1 MRRGTEAQ
9 RIVLSLLLGSAALS
23 GCRSTPEPD
32 PRYRP
37 SENLL
42 EVVAVLRRHV
52 TDDTYH
58 FQPARDFTGRNIYR
72 ASLLRL
78 ENLQKVHAEAL
89 RSGYMDDVIAFARGR
104 ALERLRAF
112 DLAAASYQIAAGI
125 EGPLQEDARESQ
137 AICEALAEAAAI
149 GPDQAPI
156 PGEGDPVPLPAE
168 RESVVALF
176 DQRVAL
182 LEALLGD
189 AEGTHYAFVI
199 REEIERADMGRAR
212 FLRDTRRLYIDGDVR
227 ALAAL
232 QQLVTSHRESKN
244 ANRHLLALADLYA
257 ELAVDYVESHP
268 PEGLRFDP
276 PRFEELVE
284 AAARLYEAITNQDG
298 APEKLE
304 AARRLEAFLAFTL
317 KVDRDRFSP

>member
-1 MRRGTEAQ
+1 VRGTAAAG
-9 RIVLSLLLGSAALS
+9 RIALSLLLGSMGLT

-37 SENLL
+37 SKSLL
-42 EVVAVLRRHV
+42 EVLAVLRRHV
-52 TDDTYH
+52 PDDTYR
-58 FQPARDFTGRNIYR
+58 FQPARDFAGRNVYR

-78 ENLQKVHAEAL
+78 ENLEKIHTEEL
-89 RSGYMDDVIAFARGR
+89 RSGYMDDVLAFAKGR

-112 DLAAASYQIAAGI
+112 DLAASSYGVAAGI
-125 EGPLQEDARESQ
+125 EGPLERDARESQ
-137 AICEALAEAAAI
+137 AICEALAEAAALE
-149 GPDQAPI
+149 PEQAEVP
-156 PGEGDPVPLPAE
+156 EQGDPVAAAAE

-176 DQRVAL
+176 DRRVAL
-182 LEALLGD
+182 LEALLGG
-189 AEGTHYAFVI
+189 AEGTHYGFVI
-199 REEIERADMGRAR
+199 REEIERTEMERAR
-212 FLRDTRRLYIDGDVR
+212 FLRDTRRLYADGDVR

-232 QQLVTSHRESKN
+232 QQLVSSHRESKN

-257 ELAVDYVESHP
+257 ELAVEYVESYP

-284 AAARLYEAITNQDG
+284 AAARLYEAISNQDG

>member
-1 MRRGTEAQ
+1 MRGPAAIA
-9 RIVLSLLLGSAALS
+9 RIALALLLGSAVLS
-23 GCRSTPEPD
+23 GCCSTPEPD

-37 SENLL
+37 SESLL
-42 EVVAVLRRHV
+42 EVLAVLRRHV
-52 TDDTYH
+52 PDDTYR
-58 FQPARDFTGRNIYR
+58 FEPARDFTGRNVYR

-78 ENLQKVHAEAL
+78 ENLEKIHGGEI
-89 RSGYMDDVIAFARGR
+89 RSGYMDDVLAFAKGR

-112 DLAAASYQIAAGI
+112 DLAASSYAVAAGI
-125 EGPLQEDARESQ
+125 EGPLQRDARESQ
-137 AICEALAEAAAI
+137 AICEALAEAATLE
-149 GPDQAPI
+149 PEPAPI
-156 PGEGDPVPLPAE
+156 PEQGAPAALAAD
-168 RESVVALF
+168 RESILALF
-176 DQRVAL
+176 DRRVAL
-182 LEALLGD
+182 LEALLEG

-212 FLRDTRRLYIDGDVR
+212 FLADTRRLYADGDVR

-232 QQLVTSHRESKN
+232 QQLVNSHRESKN

-257 ELAVDYVESHP
+257 ELAVEYVESNP

-276 PRFEELVE
+276 PQFEELVE
-284 AAARLYEAITNQDG
+284 AAARLYEAISNQDG

>member
-1 MRRGTEAQ
+1 MRRPTAIQ
-9 RIVLSLLLGSAALS
+9 RIALSLLLGSAALS

-37 SENLL
+37 SESLL
-42 EVVAVLRRHV
+42 EVLTVLRRHV
-52 TDDTYH
+52 PDDTYH
-58 FQPARDFTGRNIYR
+58 FQPARDFAGRNIYR

-78 ENLQKVHAEAL
+78 ENLQKIHAEEL
-89 RSGYMDDVIAFARGR
+89 RSGYMDDVFAFARGR

-112 DLAAASYQIAAGI
+112 DLAASSYQIAAGI
-125 EGPLQEDARESQ
+125 EGPLQRDARESQ
-137 AICEALAEAAAI
+137 AICEVLAEAAALE
-149 GPDQAPI
+149 PRQAPI
-156 PGEGDPVPLPAE
+156 PEQGDPKPLAAE
-168 RESVVALF
+168 RESVMELF
-176 DQRVAL
+176 DGRVVL
-182 LEALLGD
+182 LEALL
-189 AEGTHYAFVI
+189 ARVEGTHYAYVV

-212 FLRDTRRLYIDGDVR
+212 FLTDTRRLYVDGDVR
-227 ALAAL
+227 ALAAH
-232 QQLVTSHRESKN
+232 QQLVNSHRESKN

-276 PRFEELVE
+276 PQFEELVE

-317 KVDRDRFSP
+317 RVDRDRFSP

>member
-1 MRRGTEAQ
+1 MSRRTAAQ
-9 RIVLSLLLGSAALS
+9 PIVLSLLLGSLALS
-23 GCRSTPEPD
+23 GCRSTPDPD

-42 EVVAVLRRHV
+42 ELVAVLRRHV
-52 TDDTYH
+52 PDDTYH
-58 FQPARDFTGRNIYR
+58 FPPARDFTGRNIYR

-78 ENLQKVHAEAL
+78 ENLQKVHAEAF

-112 DLAAASYQIAAGI
+112 DLAAASYQVAAEI
-125 EGPLQEDARESQ
+125 EGALQQEARESQ
-137 AICEALAEAAAI
+137 AICEALSEAAAI
-149 GPDQAPI
+149 GPEQAPI
-156 PGEGDPVPLPAE
+156 PEEGDPIPLAAE

-176 DQRVAL
+176 DRRVAL
-182 LEALLGD
+182 LEALLVD
-189 AEGTHYAFVI
+189 AEGTHYAFII

-232 QQLVTSHRESKN
+232 QQLVASHRESKN

-268 PEGLRFDP
+268 PQGLRFDP

>member
-1 MRRGTEAQ
+1 MRRRTALQ
-9 RIVLSLLLGSAALS
+9 RIVLSLLLGSVPLS
-23 GCRSTPEPD
+23 GCRSTPEAD

-37 SENLL
+37 SESLL
-42 EVVAVLRRHV
+42 EVLTVLRRHV
-52 TDDTYH
+52 PDDTYH
-58 FQPARDFTGRNIYR
+58 FQPARDFAGRNIYR

-78 ENLQKVHAEAL
+78 ENLQRIHAEEL
-89 RSGYMDDVIAFARGR
+89 RSGYMDDVLAFASGR

-112 DLAAASYQIAAGI
+112 DLAASSYQIVAEI
-125 EGPLQEDARESQ
+125 EGPLQRDARESQ
-137 AICEALAEAAAI
+137 AICEVLAKAAALE
-149 GPDQAPI
+149 PERAPI
-156 PGEGDPVPLPAE
+156 PEEGYPVPLAAE
-168 RESVVALF
+168 RESVVALY
-176 DQRVAL
+176 DGRVVL
-182 LEALLGD
+182 LETLLGG

-212 FLRDTRRLYIDGDVR
+212 FLSDTRRLYVDGDVR
-227 ALAAL
+227 ALAAN
-232 QQLVTSHRESKN
+232 QQLVNSHRESKN